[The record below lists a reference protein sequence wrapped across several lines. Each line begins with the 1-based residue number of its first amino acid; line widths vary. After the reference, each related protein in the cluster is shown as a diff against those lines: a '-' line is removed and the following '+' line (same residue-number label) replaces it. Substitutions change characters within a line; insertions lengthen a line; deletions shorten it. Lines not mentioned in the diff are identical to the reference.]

1 MGRGQILVPFSM
13 PSSDDVAAPEEEA
26 VDAVGTV
33 PAAEPAPASA
43 PKSERKAAEP
53 PQAAAQGGLFG
64 SEAPADETPAGP
76 KSDEEVERI
85 NAALAAIQEKAE
97 ACVEC
102 KLAETRNT
110 VVFGCGSARSGIVFV
125 GEAPGADEDAQGIPF
140 VGRAGKLLD
149 RILRAMEIPRDDVYI
164 CNVLK
169 CRPPKNRDPEA
180 DEVASCTPFLV
191 KQLEILEPAVICCLG
206 LHAARR
212 LLNTTAPMGKL
223 RGTVMRYR
231 GIPAMATYHPAALLR
246 NPNLKPAAWE
256 DFQKLQR
263 MANGETV

>member
-1 MGRGQILVPFSM
+1 
-13 PSSDDVAAPEEEA
+13 
-26 VDAVGTV
+26 
-33 PAAEPAPASA
+33 
-43 PKSERKAAEP
+43 
-53 PQAAAQGGLFG
+53 
-64 SEAPADETPAGP
+64 
-76 KSDEEVERI
+76 
-85 NAALAAIQEKAE
+85 
-97 ACVEC
+97 
-102 KLAETRNT
+102 
-110 VVFGCGSARSGIVFV
+110 
-125 GEAPGADEDAQGIPF
+125 
-140 VGRAGKLLD
+140 
-149 RILRAMEIPRDDVYI
+149 MEIPRDDVYI